1 MLKTDLTFKAAL
13 SASLACVLI
22 QPKLSLGAEAAHSG
36 AEVFLEADAA
46 PLEADS
52 AVPAP
57 ADAVPAAGDGAAAA
71 ANDAAPSSD
80 AGSTDSLESVI
91 VTGTRETN
99 VKARDSSAPI
109 DVLPAA
115 ALQATGAT
123 DLRDALERVLPSLNH
138 AAFAGDYG
146 ALTDTVQLRGLS
158 PDHVLILINGKR
170 RHTTAN
176 IYTAGGPLQGSA
188 PVDLDLI
195 PLSAIDHIEVL
206 RDGAAAQYGSDAIAG
221 VINIILKSAN
231 HGGTV
236 TANAGQYYDGGGF
249 TAGGGGDVGTTLTD
263 DGFLHLGGDYRHHNH
278 SVRSGADSRT
288 GVVDNLIF
296 GDPEVERESIAY
308 NAGKSFAA
316 NTVEVYSF
324 ATYAHRDG
332 QSYENYRLPTVIPSV
347 YPKGFSPQATIDEND
362 YAATLGIKGDQLLG
376 WSWDLSSTYGGDNDG
391 LGLIDSGN
399 PALAAA
405 GTTPTT
411 FHIANFKIT
420 QWTNTL
426 DFNRPFEI
434 GLAAPLNV
442 AFGGEWRR
450 ETYQIR
456 PGDPASYQQ
465 GGAQSEQGLSPVNA
479 GSYGRSNSAGYID
492 LATSLLPLWQVDIA
506 ARHEHFTDF
515 GDTTSGK
522 LSTRYDFNSRL
533 GLRATVSNGFRA
545 PSLAQ
550 EFYASLG
557 VSPTGASGQIAAG
570 SPAAKALGAG
580 TLGPEKSI
588 SFSLGAVAEPVDGL
602 HATVD
607 GYFIRITNRIVDG
620 GSYAGEQAIAAL
632 EANGVT
638 FPPGINP
645 ANVTAVFFS
654 NGADTKTYGVDLTA
668 DYRSDLGRAGT
679 VDWDAAVNYNRT
691 LLTRLGLDGNGNPLL
706 DAQQI
711 AYLTSASPESK
722 IIVGGIWKDAGF
734 LVSLHEIRYGKS
746 APLDQYYTGP
756 NAFSITTFYESV
768 NPAKYVTNLEL
779 GYDWRGLQWVV
790 GANNLFNVYPKELP
804 PAQRYIGAALYDGY
818 TGLGINGGYY
828 YTRLSYK
835 F

>member
-1 MLKTDLTFKAAL
+1 MGIRRFRAAANTLRRVFPTNNTNTMTQINLTVRAVLAA
-13 SASLACVLI
+13 AFI
-22 QPKLSLGAEAAHSG
+22 AAV
-36 AEVFLEADAA
+36 A
-46 PLEADS
+46 
-52 AVPAP
+52 
-57 ADAVPAAGDGAAAA
+57 PAAGADVSPASDSAPAVA
-71 ANDAAPSSD
+71 DAD
-80 AGSTDSLESVI
+80 AGDSLESVI

-99 VKARDSSAPI
+99 VKARDSAAPI
-109 DVLPAA
+109 DVLPAT

-236 TANAGQYYDGGGF
+236 TANVGNYYDGGGF
-249 TAGGGGDVGTTLTD
+249 TAGGGADIGTTLGD
-263 DGFLHLGGDYRHHNH
+263 DGYLHLGGDYRHHNH

-296 GDPEVERESIAY
+296 GDPEVEREAIAF
-308 NAGKSFAA
+308 NASKPLAGGVA
-316 NTVEVYSF
+316 EVYSF

-332 QSYENYRLPTVIPSV
+332 QSYENFRLPTVIPSV
-347 YPKGFSPQATIDEND
+347 YPHGFSPQATIDEND
-362 YAATLGIKGDQLLG
+362 FAGTVGVKGDQLLG
-376 WSWDLSSTYGGDNDG
+376 WSWDLSSTYGADQDG
-391 LGLIDSGN
+391 LGLINSGN

-405 GTTPTT
+405 TPTT

-426 DFNRPFEI
+426 DLNRPLDV
-434 GLAAPLNV
+434 GLASPLNL
-442 AFGGEWRR
+442 ALGGEWRR

-479 GSYGRSNSAGYID
+479 GSYGRSNWAAYVD
-492 LATSLLPLWQVDIA
+492 VAANPLPHWQVDVA
-506 ARHEHFTDF
+506 GRHEHFTDF
-515 GDTTSGK
+515 GNTTSGK
-522 LSTRYDFNSRL
+522 LSTRYDFNSRF

-580 TLGPEKSI
+580 TLEPEKSV

-602 HATVD
+602 HATLD

-620 GSYAGEQAIAAL
+620 GSYAGEQAINAL

-668 DYRSDLGRAGT
+668 DYRSDFGAGGT
-679 VDWDAAVNYNRT
+679 VDWDAAFNYNRT
-691 LLTRLGLDGNGNPLL
+691 ILTRLGLDGNGNPLL

-711 AYLTSASPESK
+711 AYLTSASPQSK
-722 IIVGGIWKDAGF
+722 IIVGGTWKDAGF
-734 LVSLHEIRYGKS
+734 IASLHEIRYGKS

-768 NPAKYVTNLEL
+768 NQPKYVTNLEL
-779 GYDWRGLQWVV
+779 GYQWRGLQWVV

-818 TGLGINGGYY
+818 TGLGINGGFY
-828 YTRLSYK
+828 YTRLTYK

>member
-1 MLKTDLTFKAAL
+1 MTQIDLTVRAVIAA
-13 SASLACVLI
+13 AFIAAVA
-22 QPKLSLGAEAAHSG
+22 PAVGADVSPAG
-36 AEVFLEADAA
+36 DAA
-46 PLEADS
+46 P
-52 AVPAP
+52 
-57 ADAVPAAGDGAAAA
+57 AAAA
-71 ANDAAPSSD
+71 DADS
-80 AGSTDSLESVI
+80 GDSLESVI

-99 VKARDSSAPI
+99 VKARDSAAPI
-109 DVLPAA
+109 DVLPAT
-115 ALQATGAT
+115 ALKATGAT

-231 HGGTV
+231 HGGTA
-236 TANAGQYYDGGGF
+236 TANVGNYYDGGGF
-249 TAGGGGDVGTTLTD
+249 TAGGGGDLGTSLGD

-296 GDPEVERESIAY
+296 GDPEVEREAIAL
-308 NAGKSFAA
+308 NAAKPLSAGVA
-316 NTVEVYSF
+316 EVYSF

-332 QSYENYRLPTVIPSV
+332 QSYENFRLPTVIPSV
-347 YPKGFSPQATIDEND
+347 YPHGFSPQATVDEND
-362 YAATLGIKGDQLLG
+362 FAGTVGIKGDQLLG
-376 WSWDLSSTYGGDNDG
+376 WHWDLSSTYGGDQDG
-391 LGLIDSGN
+391 FGLINSGN
-399 PALAAA
+399 PALGAA
-405 GTTPTT
+405 TPTT
-411 FHIANFKIT
+411 FHIAYFKIT

-426 DFNRPFEI
+426 DVNRPLDV
-434 GLAAPLNV
+434 GLASPLSL

-450 ETYQIR
+450 ETYKIR

-479 GSYGRSNSAGYID
+479 GSYGRSNWAAYVD
-492 LATSLLPLWQVDIA
+492 LAANPLPHWQVDVA
-506 ARHEHFTDF
+506 GRHEHFTDF
-515 GDTTSGK
+515 GNTTSGK
-522 LSTRYDFNSRL
+522 LSTRYDFSSRF

-580 TLGPEKSI
+580 TLEPEKSV
-588 SFSLGAVAEPVDGL
+588 SFSVGAVAEPVDGL
-602 HATVD
+602 HAALD

-620 GSYAGEQAIAAL
+620 GSYAGEQAINAL

-638 FPPGINP
+638 FPPGIDP

-668 DYRSDLGRAGT
+668 DYRTDFGAGGT
-679 VDWDAAVNYNRT
+679 VDWDAACNYNRT
-691 LLTRLGLDGNGNPLL
+691 ILTRLGLDGNGNPLL

-711 AYLTSASPESK
+711 SYLTSASPQSK
-722 IIVGGIWKDAGF
+722 IIVGGIWKKSGF
-734 LVSLHEIRYGKS
+734 IASLHEIRYGKS

-768 NPAKYVTNLEL
+768 NQPKYVTNLEL
-779 GYDWRGLQWVV
+779 GYEWSGLQWVV
-790 GANNLFNVYPKELP
+790 GANNLLNVYPKELP
-804 PAQRYIGAALYDGY
+804 PAQRYIGAARFDGY
-818 TGLGINGGYY
+818 TGLGINGGFY
-828 YTRLSYK
+828 YTRLTYEL
-835 F
+835 

>member
-1 MLKTDLTFKAAL
+1 MLKTDLTVRAAL
-13 SASLACVLI
+13 LASLISVLI
-22 QPKLSLGAEAAHSG
+22 QPDSNLRAATAAS
-36 AEVFLEADAA
+36 EVGDAVA
-46 PLEADS
+46 ATADS
-52 AVPAP
+52 AATSASDAASAADSGS
-57 ADAVPAAGDGAAAA
+57 ADA
-71 ANDAAPSSD
+71 
-80 AGSTDSLESVI
+80 LESVI

-99 VKARDSSAPI
+99 VKARDSAAPI

-176 IYTAGGPLQGSA
+176 IYTATGPLQGSA

-221 VINIILKSAN
+221 VINIILKSGN
-231 HGGTV
+231 SGGSA
-236 TANAGQYYDGGGF
+236 TANVGQYYDGGGF
-249 TAGGGGDVGTTLTD
+249 TAGGGGDVGTSLGD
-263 DGFLHLGGDYRHHNH
+263 DGYLHLGADYRHHNH
-278 SVRSGADSRT
+278 SVRSGDDSRT
-288 GVVDNLIF
+288 GVRDNLIF
-296 GDPEVERESIAY
+296 GDPEVEREAIAF
-308 NAGKSFAA
+308 NAGKSFADHA
-316 NTVEVYSF
+316 VEVYSF

-332 QSYENYRLPTVIPSV
+332 QSYENFRLPTVIPSV
-347 YPKGFSPQATIDEND
+347 YPQGFSPQATIDEND
-362 YAATLGIKGDQLLG
+362 YAGTLGVKGDQLLG
-376 WSWDLSSTYGGDNDG
+376 WRWDLSSTYGGDLDG

-426 DFNRPFEI
+426 DLNRPFEI

-450 ETYQIR
+450 ETYDIR

-479 GSYGRSNSAGYID
+479 GSYSRSSSAGYVD
-492 LATSLLPLWQVDIA
+492 LATNLLPHWQVDIA

-515 GDTTSGK
+515 GATTSGK
-522 LSTRYDFNSRL
+522 LSTRYDFSPQF
-533 GLRATVSNGFRA
+533 GLRATLSNGFRA

-580 TLGPEKSI
+580 TLAPEKSV
-588 SFSLGAVAEPVDGL
+588 SFSVGAVAEPLEGL
-602 HATVD
+602 HAALD

-620 GSYAGEQAIAAL
+620 GSYAGQQAISAL

-668 DYRSDLGRAGT
+668 DYRSDLGAAGT
-679 VDWDAAVNYNRT
+679 VDWDAAFNYNRT
-691 LLTRLGLDGNGNPLL
+691 SLTRLGLDGNGNPLL

-711 AYLTSASPESK
+711 TYLTSASPQSK
-722 IIVGGIWKDAGF
+722 IIVGGTWKDAGF
-734 LVSLHEIRYGKS
+734 SVSLHEFRYGKS
-746 APLDQYYTGP
+746 TPLDQYYTGP
-756 NAFSITTFYESV
+756 NAFSITTFYQSV
-768 NPAKYVTNLEL
+768 NPARYATNLEL
-779 GYDWRGLQWVV
+779 GYNWKALEWAV

-804 PAQRYIGAALYDGY
+804 PAQRYIGTALYDGY

-828 YTRLSYK
+828 YTRVTYE